1 MTTRMRKLCAL
12 QVKGREYILGERT
25 WIMGVINVTPDSFS
39 DGGKFFEMEKAVE
52 RGLQMAEDGAD
63 ILDIGGES
71 TRPGSAPVPEEEEI
85 RRVVPVIRA
94 LRLSTDRLI
103 SIDTTKAG
111 VAKAALDEGA
121 DIINDIS
128 ALGFDP
134 GMADVVGGEQAPVIL
149 VHMQGTPRT
158 MQVAPH
164 YQDVLGEIKD
174 FFRRKIEEARGR
186 GIQRD
191 RVIID
196 PGIGFGKRLKDN
208 LVLINHLNSFEDLD
222 CPILMGVSRKHFI
235 GKILDLPAGERLEG
249 TLAAAVMC
257 VVRGA
262 HILRV
267 HDVRETRRA
276 VAVAEAILSE
286 ESAGTDFGVKKNR
299 YVC

>member
-1 MTTRMRKLCAL
+1 MYAL
-12 QVKGREYILGERT
+12 QVKGREHILGDRT
-25 WIMGVINVTPDSFS
+25 WIMGVVNVTPDSFS
-39 DGGKFFEMEKAVE
+39 DGGEFFEREKAVE

-94 LRLSTDRLI
+94 LRRSTDLLI
-103 SIDTTKAG
+103 SVDTTKAG

-134 GMADVVGGEQAPVIL
+134 AMADVAGGVGAPVIL

-158 MQVAPH
+158 MQAAP
-164 YQDVLGEIKD
+164 YYRDVLGEIKD
-174 FFRRKIEEARGR
+174 FFRGKIEEARNR
-186 GIQRD
+186 RIQRD
-191 RVIID
+191 KIIID

-208 LVLINHLNSFEDLD
+208 LVLINHLDYFEDLD
-222 CPILMGVSRKHFI
+222 RPILMGVSRKHFI
-235 GKILDLPAGERLEG
+235 GKILDLPVGERFEG

-267 HDVRETRRA
+267 HDVREIRRA
-276 VAVAEAILSE
+276 LAVAEAILGE
-286 ESAGTDFGVKKNR
+286 ESAGTEPGAKKNSH
-299 YVC
+299 VC